1 MKRFIVLFLVMSMLF
16 AGCGAPEETPDA
28 AVDIAPQ
35 ATAPM
40 QTPAPQSTP
49 AGLAGYFI
57 CADCLAEFDT
67 EAEFDSHSCAQ
78 DVYRTE
84 SLTAMAQPLAV
95 VANLFE
101 VEGISYPAEDVVSDY
116 ALSYLFI
123 YANLYLSDRAAEAE
137 VESEFFDQFIA
148 LEAGELSILLDAA
161 FGDRFHVEDLALE
174 DAASVFE
181 KEGIYYIGAS
191 EVIPAAASYQGFGT
205 LGEAETQEYLYN
217 YSVTLLDEEFS
228 GTFSVELV
236 PSTVYE
242 GSLCLGGV
250 YLG

>member
-1 MKRFIVLFLVMSMLF
+1 MKRFILLFLAALLLF
-16 AGCGAPEETPDA
+16 AGCGASEEAPDA

-35 ATAPM
+35 ATAPVV
-40 QTPAPQSTP
+40 TPAPQSTP
-49 AGLAGYFI
+49 AGFVGYFI
-57 CADCLAEFDT
+57 CPDCLTEFDT
-67 EAEFDSHSCAQ
+67 EAEIDSHTCAQ
-78 DVYRTE
+78 DAYRAE
-84 SLTAMAQPLAV
+84 SLSAMAQPLAV

-137 VESEFFDQFIA
+137 LESEFFDRFITI
-148 LEAGELSILLDAA
+148 EAGELSILLDAA
-161 FGDRFHVEDLALE
+161 FGERFRVEDLVLE
-174 DAASVFE
+174 DAASVLE
-181 KEGIYYIGAS
+181 KDGTYYIGAS

-217 YSVTLLDEEFS
+217 YSVTFLDEELS
-228 GTFSVELV
+228 GTFSVELIH
-236 PSTVYE
+236 STAYE
-242 GSLCLGGV
+242 GSLCLNGV